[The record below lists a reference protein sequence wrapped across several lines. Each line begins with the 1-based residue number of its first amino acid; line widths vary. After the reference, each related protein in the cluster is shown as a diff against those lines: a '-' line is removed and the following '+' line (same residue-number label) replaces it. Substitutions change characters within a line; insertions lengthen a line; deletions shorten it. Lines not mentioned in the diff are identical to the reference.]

1 MSVFRKSAQ
10 KVRFAIYC
18 SVDCMYVRVCTCM
31 NANYQ
36 QNGKIVLWVQT
47 CMLCASCMY
56 VCMCVGVSSWAS
68 LRVCSCALSVRCVSP
83 RPHNFEYTH
92 THTGELSAYMSD
104 KFHSSSTEVKGLNEK
119 IQNLGGKSASGLYK

>member
-1 MSVFRKSAQ
+1 
-10 KVRFAIYC
+10 
-18 SVDCMYVRVCTCM
+18 
-31 NANYQ
+31 
-36 QNGKIVLWVQT
+36 
-47 CMLCASCMY
+47 
-56 VCMCVGVSSWAS
+56 MCVGVSSWAS